1 MGRSDDPFRKD
12 SARNTRHA
20 PWSASNKRSVYSIL
34 ARDTAILPTSFAHHP
49 AFPPIS
55 PPRRSRLI
63 PHADRTLRLAPTIK
77 STNIKN
83 LAFPRRQVPRPSLTF
98 WSEGANPSVEEERD
112 FPCERETRVSSAGAN
127 RSCAEIEPT
136 ILNVGQRVERLVG
149 STNSATYRR
158 PRQPTLLRT
167 GGSLRSGSHHTDM
180 PTRCCL
186 HSPDATLFLRMA
198 ATLFPIVKPVSDH
211 TNGPGRAPRSGT
223 QLAAKT
229 VNRTYSLRREP
240 LAKDMVSDG
249 LEPPTAAYN

>member
-112 FPCERETRVSSAGAN
+112 FPCERETRVSSAFGSESVLRRDRADDPKCWAKS
-127 RSCAEIEPT
+127 RATCR
-136 ILNVGQRVERLVG
+136 LHKQRDIP
-149 STNSATYRR
+149 SSSAT
-158 PRQPTLLRT
+158 
-167 GGSLRSGSHHTDM
+167 H
-180 PTRCCL
+180 
-186 HSPDATLFLRMA
+186 
-198 ATLFPIVKPVSDH
+198 
-211 TNGPGRAPRSGT
+211 
-223 QLAAKT
+223 
-229 VNRTYSLRREP
+229 
-240 LAKDMVSDG
+240 
-249 LEPPTAAYN
+249 TAADRRQSAKW